1 MALIPLVLGVLVVRY
16 ALSILE
22 AVRQSMETSP
32 RLLLNEKEDEE
43 APPPRPPPRPPPQAP
58 PPLPSKALGDEVSPP
73 DEPDRPAHR
82 STHRKEAMRSR
93 SRATPPMRG
102 SNKRRPL
109 RPPHD
114 ERAWSF
120 SSPAQPP
127 HSTRGPFA
135 QRRLGPIPR
144 DFVTTDAYEQWVR
157 GGPHPEIR
165 ETEHSR
171 RAGRRAEGEPLEPPM
186 AVRLRRMLYEQQQQQ
201 QQQQQQGT
209 GTGGGSP
216 SGSGGGTEPW
226 SRSHGELSERVL
238 ETLGLAEALCSG
250 SKIRRSGIARRFME
264 PNGSASPDTSSGCG
278 GACGS
283 PFAPGVPDAD
293 FLSSAQRGGSSLADG
308 VPMPP
313 SLVSSTTSLGAREL
327 AISADSLHALR
338 RERQDRRH
346 RQAADSEDG
355 RAAAPANTQ
364 EASAQRAS
372 RCGGEWPPNQLPT
385 PQRLPKPSASLQ
397 EGERERDGR

>member
-1 MALIPLVLGVLVVRY
+1 MHVEATARKPGCARTLLAFGISAVKVMIARYEKEQKVVCGAAWVAPCRTAACTASMDGRLLRPPAPPPPSAPTAGPSLEPLVALIPLVLGVLVVRY
-16 ALSILE
+16 ALVILE

-264 PNGSASPDTSSGCG
+264 PK
-278 GACGS
+278 
-283 PFAPGVPDAD
+283 
-293 FLSSAQRGGSSLADG
+293 R
-308 VPMPP
+308 
-313 SLVSSTTSLGAREL
+313 
-327 AISADSLHALR
+327 DS
-338 RERQDRRH
+338 
-346 RQAADSEDG
+346 
-355 RAAAPANTQ
+355 
-364 EASAQRAS
+364 
-372 RCGGEWPPNQLPT
+372 
-385 PQRLPKPSASLQ
+385 
-397 EGERERDGR
+397 